1 MLLKSITISGLL
13 SFGPEPVTLEFEP
26 LTVLIGPNG
35 SGKSN
40 LLDVIGVLQAAP
52 KDLWAP
58 IRSSGGIL
66 EWLWKGSEKG
76 TDALISVRIYEPYP
90 IIANRLNLIQHKIRF
105 SGFPER
111 SVIEEHIITGLLHD
125 DTLVERNIEYD
136 RDIHRP
142 GALIKSAEENCLT
155 IIPRDNQSILSDIK
169 DYYHYPHITTLGEIF
184 SAIKIYRDLTFSRVS
199 GRRLPQAA
207 DARNDALDEGGT
219 NLGLILSQIRR
230 DPEAKRRL
238 LEYLRL
244 LYDGIHDFDVI
255 VEAGTVQ
262 VFLEEENRSIPATRL
277 SDGTLRYL
285 SLLAILCHPN
295 PPPLVCIEEPELGLH
310 PDILPSLAR
319 LLQEASSRMQLIVTT
334 HSDILVDALSDTPEC
349 IVVCEKHDG
358 ATRMTR
364 LNADDLKEWLEHYTL
379 GQLWQKG
386 QIGGTRW

>member
-1 MLLKSITISGLL
+1 M
-13 SFGPEPVTLEFEP
+13 
-26 LTVLIGPNG
+26 
-35 SGKSN
+35 
-40 LLDVIGVLQAAP
+40 
-52 KDLWAP
+52 
-58 IRSSGGIL
+58 
-66 EWLWKGSEKG
+66 
-76 TDALISVRIYEPYP
+76 
-90 IIANRLNLIQHKIRF
+90 
-105 SGFPER
+105 
-111 SVIEEHIITGLLHD
+111 
-125 DTLVERNIEYD
+125 
-136 RDIHRP
+136 
-142 GALIKSAEENCLT
+142 
-155 IIPRDNQSILSDIK
+155 
-169 DYYHYPHITTLGEIF
+169 
-184 SAIKIYRDLTFSRVS
+184 
-199 GRRLPQAA
+199 
-207 DARNDALDEGGT
+207 
-219 NLGLILSQIRR
+219 
-230 DPEAKRRL
+230 
-238 LEYLRL
+238 
-244 LYDGIHDFDVI
+244 
-255 VEAGTVQ
+255 Q